1 MSVGCEKLVL
11 SLQYAACLL
20 SYENNFIAIIS
31 VNLQLNE
38 RVAIKI
44 TPH

>member
-1 MSVGCEKLVL
+1 VKNSGVQLTVRGMAIKLRD
-11 SLQYAACLL
+11 
-20 SYENNFIAIIS
+20 NFIAIIS
-31 VNLQLNE
+31 VNLQFNE